1 MKITRQAKREA
12 KQLYRLCL
20 VKGLLDEHR
29 VRQVV
34 ERILATGASA
44 DEISEALSEVED
56 EHGFGEQAHRS
67 SSPCVA
73 EVRALLDELD
83 VLDED
88 AVDDDARM

>member
-1 MKITRQAKREA
+1 MQWTGGMKVPATANEVNRI
-12 KQLYRLCL
+12 LGDVDPL
-20 VKGLLDEHR
+20 VVD
-29 VRQVV
+29 
-34 ERILATGASA
+34 RILATGASA

-67 SSPCVA
+67 SSACVS

-88 AVDDDARM
+88 AGDDDARM

>member
-1 MKITRQAKREA
+1 MKAPATANEVNRI
-12 KQLYRLCL
+12 LGDVDPL
-20 VKGLLDEHR
+20 
-29 VRQVV
+29 VV

-88 AVDDDARM
+88 AADDDARM